1 MCVYLSTTSF
11 SLHHMH
17 TVDVSVSVSVMTVS
31 LAKMAQLIEMLFGG

>member
-1 MCVYLSTTSF
+1 
-11 SLHHMH
+11 MH